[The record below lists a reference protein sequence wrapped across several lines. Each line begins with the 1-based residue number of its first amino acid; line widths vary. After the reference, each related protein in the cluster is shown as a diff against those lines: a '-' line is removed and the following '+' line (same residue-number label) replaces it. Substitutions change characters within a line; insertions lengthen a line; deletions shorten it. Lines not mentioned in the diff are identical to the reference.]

1 MSLKEFLDANSI
13 ANEIRLERQVRKVA
27 VLVVE
32 GSDDRKLF
40 AKLVH
45 LHRCSIVGAYG
56 KDNVLKVVSILDGSG
71 FQGMLGIADKDFDE
85 IENIEHTSAN
95 LIFTDEHD
103 LECMMIRSEALFRLL
118 IENATEHKLQEFEAR
133 EGAVQDAL
141 LNRAQVIGCA
151 RLISRRH
158 NLNLDFDEMK
168 FRFINDENLRL
179 DVDRLVNQIVSR
191 TTQCTVTRSALRQL
205 IESEM
210 AENHDAW
217 QISSGHDIV
226 SILAIAIRRCIG
238 SATSA
243 EADPTL
249 IASKLRLAYSVEDF
263 HSTSMFFAICSWEAR
278 HPQFAFIRG
287 PCPEFIR

>member
-1 MSLKEFLDANSI
+1 
-13 ANEIRLERQVRKVA
+13 
-27 VLVVE
+27 LVVE
-32 GSDDRKLF
+32 GSDDRRLF

-45 LHRCSIVGAYG
+45 PDRCSIVGAYG
-56 KDNVLKVVSILDGSG
+56 KDNVVKVVSILDASG
-71 FQGMLGIADKDFDE
+71 FEGILGIGDKDFDE
-85 IENIEHTSAN
+85 IENIEHTSPN

-103 LECMMIRSEALFRLL
+103 LECMMIRSEALFRVL
-118 IENATEHKLQEFEAR
+118 IENATEIKLQAFEER
-133 EGAVQDAL
+133 EGAVKDAL
-141 LNRAQVIGCA
+141 LKRAQVIGCA

-158 NLNLDFDEMK
+158 NLRLDFDEMK
-168 FRFINDENLRL
+168 FRFIDDENLGL

-191 TTQCTVTRSALRQL
+191 TNQCTVTRPELRRM
-205 IESEM
+205 IENEM
-210 AENHDAW
+210 AKNHDAW
-217 QISSGHDIV
+217 QVSCGHDIV

-238 SATSA
+238 STTSA

-278 HPQFAFIRG
+278 QPQFAFIRG